1 MIRFEYG
8 VVEAPGIGHPRWSDV
23 TPATKAEA
31 LEAGAQG
38 RVRIIGAS
46 RRPAW
51 RLLSRDVNITRTA
64 KSTHDLAGNT
74 IRAGDYVMYA
84 SSTTVALEVGIVTS
98 ITPRGVRIDALGS
111 YNEDVIRRSEEIA
124 FFPIDQVDEGE

>member
-8 VVEAPGIGHPRWSDV
+8 VVANAGYGHPRWSDV

-31 LEAGAQG
+31 LEAGTAG
-38 RVRIIGAS
+38 RVRIIGSS

-51 RLLSRDVNITRTA
+51 RLLNRDINITRSA

-98 ITPRGVRIDALGS
+98 ITARGVRIDALGS
-111 YNEDVIRRSEEIA
+111 YDDNVVRRSEEIA
-124 FFPIDQVDEGE
+124 FFPLDQVDEGE

>member
-8 VVEAPGIGHPRWSDV
+8 IVVNAGYGHPRWSDV
-23 TPATKAEA
+23 TPATKTEA
-31 LEAGAQG
+31 LEAGASG
-38 RVRIIGAS
+38 RVRIIGSS

-51 RLLSRDVNITRTA
+51 RLLNRDINITRSA

-84 SSTTVALEVGIVTS
+84 SSTTVALEIGIVTS
-98 ITPRGVRIDALGS
+98 ITARGVRIDALGS
-111 YNEDVIRRSEEIA
+111 YDNNIVRRSEEIA
-124 FFPIDQVDEGE
+124 FLPLDQVDEGE